1 MALETGGEQVKKW
14 QEIKESAKKSVTS
27 LSTKDAK
34 SVEMSSTEKSVKLL
48 GDLQENFDINL
59 REDPNPN
66 ISKLLHNLD
75 QKGVGAR
82 DALYNILKGQG
93 FNVEKDDTVI
103 NVIKFW
109 DTQYSMEDRIR
120 AEGPPASAK
129 PLVVALSNAWVR
141 VNWWNM
147 EGEKRDLS
155 S

>member
-1 MALETGGEQVKKW
+1 
-14 QEIKESAKKSVTS
+14 
-27 LSTKDAK
+27 
-34 SVEMSSTEKSVKLL
+34 MSSTEKSVKLL

-103 NVIKFW
+103 NVIKF
-109 DTQYSMEDRIR
+109 
-120 AEGPPASAK
+120 
-129 PLVVALSNAWVR
+129 
-141 VNWWNM
+141 
-147 EGEKRDLS
+147 
-155 S
+155 